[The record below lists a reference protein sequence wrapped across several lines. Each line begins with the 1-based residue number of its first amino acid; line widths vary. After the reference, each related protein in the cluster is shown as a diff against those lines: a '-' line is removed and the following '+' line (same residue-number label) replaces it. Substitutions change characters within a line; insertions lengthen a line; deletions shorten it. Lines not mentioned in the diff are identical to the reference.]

1 MQKKKSSKELLK
13 ESVIDLVSRMPVGK
27 VTVNMI
33 FENCGVSQR
42 TFYNYFR
49 DKLDLITWSY
59 ISILDEGRASAEDVT
74 LKPVMTSLV
83 ENLVKFS
90 DFYTS
95 VIRYTGQNNFRESLF
110 IPFRSYIRW
119 MIADVFGD
127 TCTDEISDAVDFFVF
142 GCLGYMEHCF
152 VTGNIVPAG
161 ITVSRFERNMP
172 EILKKYL

>member
-13 ESVIDLVSRMPVGK
+13 ESVIDLVSRMPVEK

-33 FENCGVSQR
+33 CENCGVSQR
-42 TFYNYFR
+42 TFYNHFR

-59 ISILDEGRASAEDVT
+59 IRLLDEGRASAEDVT
-74 LKPVMTSLV
+74 LKPVMTVLV
-83 ENLVKFS
+83 ENLVEFS

-110 IPFRSYIRW
+110 TPFRSFIIRL
-119 MIADVFGD
+119 ITEIFGD
-127 TCTDEISDAVDFFVF
+127 ECTPEISDAVDFFVF

-152 VTGNIVPAG
+152 VTGDIVPAE
-161 ITVSRFERNMP
+161 ITVPRFERNMP